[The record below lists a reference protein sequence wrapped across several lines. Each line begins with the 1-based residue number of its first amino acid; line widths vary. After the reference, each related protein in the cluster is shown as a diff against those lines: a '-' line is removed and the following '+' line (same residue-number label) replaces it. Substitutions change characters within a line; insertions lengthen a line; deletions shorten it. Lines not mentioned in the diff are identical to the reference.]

1 MLGMTGSDRSR
12 LPLARRGFL
21 HATLVS
27 AAGLVLGACKPGGG
41 DDTGSAGT
49 DSETGDGTGTETG
62 GEPRVVV
69 DGFEYF
75 PQSVAS
81 GDPRPGSV
89 ILWTRVEDPD
99 APDEDAELEL
109 ELATDAAFSDV
120 IGQLAIV
127 TASAA
132 HDHCVKVRLTDLSPG
147 QQLYYRFVYVKGDT
161 YLASRV
167 GQARTAPAPEDDV
180 AARFAVVSCQDFS
193 RWYNVYLALAE
204 QEFDF
209 VVHLGDYIYETTGD
223 PDFQAPIEGRTIEF
237 DDKAGAI
244 VFNEGESGEYYAA
257 ASLDN
262 YRQLYRSYRTDR
274 SLQTVHERAP
284 MIVTWDDH
292 EFSNDCHGS
301 TATYFG
307 GAVDESNVERRK
319 AANQAWFEYMPID
332 IQDDPDFD
340 YDPGV
345 AFPGDLVIYRD
356 FVWGKHLHLAMTDER
371 TWRSDHPIRED
382 AFPATVVVDEAT
394 VMAELGVLPSWT
406 RPYFDVDLWDGGSL
420 RDALIAAAGDV
431 GYDAAWITGNLDAEF
446 VNGLIQIIDP
456 GGMTLAPIPDAD
468 IQMMPR
474 GVSFASMG
482 KSSFYGSFGARVLVI
497 KPPYDLW
504 TRLRYQETGG
514 QSEQV
519 LGEVQ
524 EAWLVDT
531 LTSSD
536 RTWKL
541 WGNEFAVSQVAIDVR
556 DLAPAPFD
564 QLYYLSLDLWDGH
577 RNRRDA
583 LLGQLAGI
591 TNMVALT
598 GDIHAFY
605 ATTPYVE
612 GDPEQ
617 RIIELITSS
626 ITTQSFKEI
635 LAGIVAT
642 NPALAGFPE
651 AALLV
656 EALDSLLTSA
666 SLKTNPHFA
675 YANSDLYG
683 FVMVDLDGA
692 TLDATYHQIGRD
704 YLFTDYSANLNALL
718 GAFSTERFRVNA
730 GERELYRDLDGEWKR
745 WDRDSQS
752 WV

>member
-1 MLGMTGSDRSR
+1 MAR
-12 LPLARRGFL
+12 LPRSPRSDAGLARRGFL
-21 HATLVS
+21 RATLVS
-27 AAGLVLGACKPGGG
+27 AAGVLLGACKPGEGE
-41 DDTGSAGT
+41 DTGSGGT
-49 DSETGDGTGTETG
+49 DTETGTETG
-62 GEPRVVV
+62 GESRVVV

-99 APDEDAELEL
+99 APDADLELEL
-109 ELATDAAFSDV
+109 ELATDPEFSDV
-120 IGQLAIV
+120 IGQLATV
-127 TASAA
+127 TATAA
-132 HDHCVKVRLTDLSPG
+132 HDHCVKVRLTDLGAG
-147 QQLYYRFVYVKGDT
+147 QQFYYRFVYAKDDT
-161 YLASRV
+161 WLASRV

-180 AARFAVVSCQDFS
+180 PARFAVVSCQDFS
-193 RWYNVYLALAE
+193 RWYNVYLAIAE

-223 PDFQAPIEGRTIEF
+223 PDFQAAIPGRTIEF

-244 VFNEGESGEYYAA
+244 GFNVGESGEYFAA

-262 YRQLYRSYRTDR
+262 YRQLYRAYRGDR
-274 SLQTVHERAP
+274 ALQSVHERGP

-301 TATYFG
+301 TGTYFG
-307 GAVDESNVERRK
+307 GTVDESDVARRK

-332 IQDDPDFD
+332 VQDDPEFD
-340 YDPGV
+340 YDPSA

-356 FVWGKHLHLAMTDER
+356 FVWGQHLHLAMTDER

-394 VMAELGVLPSWT
+394 VLAELGELPAYA
-406 RPYFDVDLWDGGSL
+406 RPYFDVDTWDGGSL
-420 RDALIAAAGDV
+420 RDALVAAAGDI
-431 GYDAAWITGNLDAEF
+431 GYDPAWITGDLDAEF
-446 VNGLIQIIDP
+446 VNGLIEIIDP
-456 GGMTLAPIPDAD
+456 GGATLTAISDAE

-474 GVSFASMG
+474 GVSYVSMG
-482 KSSFYGSFGARVLVI
+482 KTSFYGSFGSRALVV
-497 KPPYDLW
+497 KPAYDLW
-504 TRLRYQETGG
+504 TRQQFQASGG
-514 QSEQV
+514 ASEQV

-524 EAWLVDT
+524 EAWLIDT
-531 LTSSD
+531 LSGSD
-536 RTWKL
+536 RTWKV
-541 WGNEFAVSQVAIDVR
+541 WGNEFSVSQIAIDVR
-556 DLAPAPFD
+556 DLAPAPFN

-577 RNRRDA
+577 RNRRDTV
-583 LLGQLAGI
+583 LGQLAGI
-591 TNMVALT
+591 ENMVAVT
-598 GDIHAFY
+598 GDIHAFF
-605 ATTPYVE
+605 ATTPFVE

-617 RIIELITSS
+617 RIIELTTSS
-626 ITTQSFKEI
+626 VTTQSFKEI

-642 NPALAGFPE
+642 NPALAGFAE

-666 SLKTNPHFA
+666 SLKTNPHFG

-683 FVMVDLDGA
+683 FVMIELDGA
-692 TLDATYHQIGRD
+692 KLDATYHQIGRD
-704 YLFTDYSANLNALL
+704 YLFTDYSDNLNALL
-718 GAFSTERFRVNA
+718 GAFATERFRVNA
-730 GERELYRDLDGEWKR
+730 GERELYRDFGGEWKR
-745 WDRDSQS
+745 WDRTSLS